1 MHLLQKCDANSF
13 KLVERFDDEVPE
25 YAILSHTWG
34 HSDDEVTYQDLQN
47 DTARNKKGYN
57 KLLFCGNQALKDGLQ
72 YFWVDTCCIN
82 KHSSA
87 ELSEAINSM
96 FRWYQR
102 ANKCYVY
109 LSDVELENQ
118 NDNKNALQGR
128 DRWKQDFGKSR
139 WFTRCWTLQELLAPE
154 SVEFFSS
161 NHQWLGNKQ
170 QLYEEIIDVTGIPAR
185 VLRRPRVISEFDA
198 KQRMDW
204 SRNRKDKREE
214 DYAYSLLGICNV
226 HMPLIYGEGRKQAF
240 KRLHKAIR
248 EREEDE
254 SDHPYDHST
263 SSSSKK
269 NNLYTTYGG
278 TQYNNT
284 GSGTQLSGSFAG
296 PISFR

>member
-1 MHLLQKCDANSF
+1 
-13 KLVERFDDEVPE
+13 
-25 YAILSHTWG
+25 
-34 HSDDEVTYQDLQN
+34 
-47 DTARNKKGYN
+47 
-57 KLLFCGNQALKDGLQ
+57 
-72 YFWVDTCCIN
+72 
-82 KHSSA
+82 
-87 ELSEAINSM
+87 
-96 FRWYQR
+96 
-102 ANKCYVY
+102 
-109 LSDVELENQ
+109 
-118 NDNKNALQGR
+118 
-128 DRWKQDFGKSR
+128 
-139 WFTRCWTLQELLAPE
+139 
-154 SVEFFSS
+154 
-161 NHQWLGNKQ
+161 
-170 QLYEEIIDVTGIPAR
+170 
-185 VLRRPRVISEFDA
+185 
-198 KQRMDW
+198 MDW
-204 SRNRKDKREE
+204 ARNRKAKREE

>member
-1 MHLLQKCDANSF
+1 MSLSPHPMRYLSGLRK
-13 KLVERFDDEVPE
+13 E

-47 DTARNKKGYN
+47 DTTRNKKGYN
-57 KLLFCGNQALKDGLQ
+57 KLIFCGNQALKDGLQ

-102 ANKCYVY
+102 ANRCYVY
-109 LSDVELENQ
+109 LSD
-118 NDNKNALQGR
+118 
-128 DRWKQDFGKSR
+128 SR
-139 WFTRCWTLQELLAPE
+139 WFTRCWRFQELLAPE

-170 QLYEEIIDVTGIPAR
+170 QLHEEIIDVTGIPAR

-204 SRNRKDKREE
+204 ARNRKAKREE

-226 HMPLIYGEGRKQAF
+226 HMPLIYGEGHKQAF

-254 SDHPYDHST
+254 SDHP
-263 SSSSKK
+263 
-269 NNLYTTYGG
+269 
-278 TQYNNT
+278 
-284 GSGTQLSGSFAG
+284 
-296 PISFR
+296 